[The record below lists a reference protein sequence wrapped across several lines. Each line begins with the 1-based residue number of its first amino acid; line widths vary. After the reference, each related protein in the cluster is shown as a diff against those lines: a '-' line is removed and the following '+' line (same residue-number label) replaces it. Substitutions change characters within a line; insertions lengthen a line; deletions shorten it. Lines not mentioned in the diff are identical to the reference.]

1 MKSSTLEPIVRITL
15 TANGKLWLA
24 QAYFLILIKL
34 QVKNFLT
41 YLMGRPTV
49 QKNSFAQAWYDD
61 IKKSKWYIRQKLRF
75 VV

>member
-1 MKSSTLEPIVRITL
+1 MKSLTLEPIVRITL

-41 YLMGRPTV
+41 
-49 QKNSFAQAWYDD
+49 
-61 IKKSKWYIRQKLRF
+61 
-75 VV
+75 